1 MASANDAPTLTSVHD
16 GSGPQPPS
24 AEALAEQQRLTA
36 RKLMQQETE
45 RLSLEPVSAQ
55 PPPLPWGAGGSRA
68 GARELEERRVIS
80 AAIQRGAS
88 ERRVGGGATASSR
101 LPPAGPS
108 SGTSLQPL
116 RAMRRSTAG
125 GGAATA
131 REPRRA
137 GGLPRAGSAPRAR
150 PSGGGGGASY
160 EMEAEVDSAA
170 LKRANKLL
178 SAEMRRRS
186 IETNAEALGLKKL
199 ASNLEAELKR
209 LRVEMTRK
217 DGELRRHLTHPNLNP
232 NPNPT

>member
-150 PSGGGGGASY
+150 PSGGGGGASH
-160 EMEAEVDSAA
+160 EMEADAVA

-178 SAEMRRRS
+178 GAEMRRRS
-186 IETNAEALGLKKL
+186 IETDAEVLGHKKL

>member
-88 ERRVGGGATASSR
+88 ERRVGGGAAASSR

-108 SGTSLQPL
+108 SGNSLQPL
-116 RAMRRSTAG
+116 RAMRRS
-125 GGAATA
+125 GAATT

-137 GGLPRAGSAPRAR
+137 GGLSRAGSAPRAR
-150 PSGGGGGASY
+150 PSGGGGGASH
-160 EMEAEVDSAA
+160 EMEADAVA

-178 SAEMRRRS
+178 GAEMRRRS
-186 IETNAEALGLKKL
+186 IETDAEVLGHKKL

-217 DGELRRHLTHPNLNP
+217 DGELRRHLTQP
-232 NPNPT
+232 

>member
-125 GGAATA
+125 GGGATQVVQPHAVVGRAAA
-131 REPRRA
+131 
-137 GGLPRAGSAPRAR
+137 
-150 PSGGGGGASY
+150 
-160 EMEAEVDSAA
+160 
-170 LKRANKLL
+170 
-178 SAEMRRRS
+178 
-186 IETNAEALGLKKL
+186 
-199 ASNLEAELKR
+199 
-209 LRVEMTRK
+209 
-217 DGELRRHLTHPNLNP
+217 
-232 NPNPT
+232 